1 MQALHKVDAV
11 FDDPNLI
18 GSAGL
23 VPVMRLAD
31 RAGLHEL
38 LQERLSVPSANA
50 CVKAAC
56 VVAGMLAGADSI
68 DDLDVLRHGGMS
80 KVVTGVR
87 APSTVGTFLRTFTF
101 GHVRQLDAVAA
112 RVVAGLAAVVPRLLA
127 GTESM
132 AFVDVDDTIREV
144 HGYQKQGA
152 AYGYSGVKGLNA
164 QLAALSSPT
173 CAPVI
178 AAARLRKGNA
188 VSGHGANRL
197 ISDAVAT
204 ARAAGV
210 TGQVMVRADSGY
222 YRRDVI
228 AAAVTGKAW
237 FSVTVRMNP
246 AVTRAIAAIPEKAWT
261 TIRYPR
267 AIWDEQ
273 EQRWISEAQ
282 VAETTFTAF
291 TSHPKKRQV
300 HLPARRAPRPTAQP
314 RRRSRPGRAVHHLA
328 SPRVRHQL
336 HPDHAVAAD
345 ETHRDHAI
353 IEQVIAELK
362 DGPLAHAPSG
372 KFAANAAWL
381 ALACLAFNVLRAAG
395 AAASLRH
402 AKARW
407 ATLRTHLIAV
417 PARIASSARRLV
429 LHLPTDWPWAPA
441 WEDLWA
447 TATAPDHPGRDRP
460 RGTTPR
466 GRAGQTGYFPT
477 PRSRRRRR
485 ITVDNVTSQP
495 PKSPSVDQG

>member
-18 GSAGL
+18 ASAGL

-164 QLAALSSPT
+164 QLAVLSSPT

-228 AAAVTGKAW
+228 AAALTGKAW

-246 AVTRAIAAIPEKAWT
+246 AVTRAITAIPEKAWT

-267 AIWDEQ
+267 GLWDEQ
-273 EQRWISEAQ
+273 EQRWLSEAQ

-291 TSHPKKRQV
+291 TSAPKKWQV
-300 HLPARRAPRPTAQP
+300 TCRLVVRRVQRLNPAETAGQDELFTTW
-314 RRRSRPGRAVHHLA
+314 RHHGFVTNSTL
-328 SPRVRHQL
+328 ST
-336 HPDHAVAAD
+336 VAAD

-362 DGPLAHAPSG
+362 NGPLAHAPSG

-381 ALACLAFNVLRAAG
+381 TLACLAFNVLRAAG
-395 AAASLRH
+395 AAASPRH

-407 ATLRTHLIAV
+407 ATLRTHLVAI

-429 LHLPTDWPWAPA
+429 LHLPTNWPWAPA
-441 WEDLWA
+441 WDDLWA
-447 TATAPDHPGRDRP
+447 TATA
-460 RGTTPR
+460 T
-466 GRAGQTGYFPT
+466 
-477 PRSRRRRR
+477 
-485 ITVDNVTSQP
+485 
-495 PKSPSVDQG
+495 

>member
-38 LQERLSVPSANA
+38 LQERLSVTSANA

-164 QLAALSSPT
+164 QLAVLSSPT

-246 AVTRAIAAIPEKAWT
+246 AVTRAITAIPEKAWT

-267 AIWDEQ
+267 GLWDEQ
-273 EQRWISEAQ
+273 EQRWLSEAQ

-291 TSHPKKRQV
+291 TSAPKKRQV
-300 HLPARRAPRPTAQP
+300 TCRLVVRRVQRLNPAAAAGQDELFTTWRHHGFVTNSTLSTVAADWGYPRVRGRPTA
-314 RRRSRPGRAVHHLA
+314 
-328 SPRVRHQL
+328 
-336 HPDHAVAAD
+336 
-345 ETHRDHAI
+345 
-353 IEQVIAELK
+353 
-362 DGPLAHAPSG
+362 
-372 KFAANAAWL
+372 
-381 ALACLAFNVLRAAG
+381 
-395 AAASLRH
+395 
-402 AKARW
+402 
-407 ATLRTHLIAV
+407 
-417 PARIASSARRLV
+417 
-429 LHLPTDWPWAPA
+429 
-441 WEDLWA
+441 
-447 TATAPDHPGRDRP
+447 
-460 RGTTPR
+460 TTPSSS
-466 GRAGQTGYFPT
+466 
-477 PRSRRRRR
+477 RS
-485 ITVDNVTSQP
+485 
-495 PKSPSVDQG
+495 SPS

>member
-1 MQALHKVDAV
+1 MQASHKVSAV

-23 VPVMRLAD
+23 VPVMRLAET
-31 RAGLHEL
+31 AGLHDL
-38 LQERLSVPSANA
+38 LEEHLSVPSANGA
-50 CVKAAC
+50 VKAAA
-56 VVAGMLAGADSI
+56 VLAGMLAGADSI
-68 DDLDVLRHGGMS
+68 DDLDVLRHGGMA
-80 KVVTGVR
+80 KVFTGVR
-87 APSTVGTFLRTFTF
+87 APSTLGTFLRSFTF
-101 GHVRQLDAVAA
+101 GHVRQLDAVHA
-112 RVVAGLAAVVPRLLA
+112 RTLAGLAATVPRLLT
-127 GTESM
+127 GTDTL
-132 AFVDVDDTIREV
+132 AYVDIDDTIRQV

-164 QLAALSSPT
+164 QIAALSSPT

-188 VSGHGANRL
+188 VSGHGADRL
-197 ISDAVAT
+197 IGDAVAT
-204 ARAAGV
+204 ARAASP

-222 YRRDVI
+222 YRQDVI
-228 AAAVTGKAW
+228 AAAVAARAW

-246 AVTRAIAAIPEKAWT
+246 SVRQAIAAIPADAWT
-261 TIRYPR
+261 TIKYPR
-267 AIWDEQ
+267 AIWDAD

-300 HLPARRAPRPTAQP
+300 PCRLVVRRVERLNKATIAAAKRGQDQLFTSWRHHGFVTNSTLTAI
-314 RRRSRPGRAVHHLA
+314 
-328 SPRVRHQL
+328 
-336 HPDHAVAAD
+336 AAD

-372 KFAANAAWL
+372 KFTANAAWL
-381 ALACLAFNVLRAAG
+381 ALACLAFNILRAAG
-395 AAASLRH
+395 AAASTRH

-407 ATLRTHLIAV
+407 ATLRTHLITV
-417 PARIASSARRLV
+417 PARIASTARKLV

-447 TATAPDHPGRDRP
+447 TAT
-460 RGTTPR
+460 TP
-466 GRAGQTGYFPT
+466 
-477 PRSRRRRR
+477 
-485 ITVDNVTSQP
+485 
-495 PKSPSVDQG
+495 

>member
-50 CVKAAC
+50 GVKAAC

-164 QLAALSSPT
+164 QLAVLSSPT

-246 AVTRAIAAIPEKAWT
+246 AVTRAITAIPEKAWT

-267 AIWDEQ
+267 GLWDEQ
-273 EQRWISEAQ
+273 EQRWLSEAQ

-291 TSHPKKRQV
+291 TSAPKKWQV
-300 HLPARRAPRPTAQP
+300 TCRLVVRRVQRLNPAAAAGQDELFTTWR
-314 RRRSRPGRAVHHLA
+314 HHGFVTNSTL
-328 SPRVRHQL
+328 ST
-336 HPDHAVAAD
+336 VAAD

-362 DGPLAHAPSG
+362 NGPLAHAPSG

-381 ALACLAFNVLRAAG
+381 TLACLAFNVLRAAG
-395 AAASLRH
+395 AAASPRH

-407 ATLRTHLIAV
+407 ATLRTHLVAI

-429 LHLPTDWPWAPA
+429 LHLPTNWPWAPA
-441 WEDLWA
+441 WDDLWA
-447 TATAPDHPGRDRP
+447 TATA
-460 RGTTPR
+460 T
-466 GRAGQTGYFPT
+466 
-477 PRSRRRRR
+477 
-485 ITVDNVTSQP
+485 
-495 PKSPSVDQG
+495 

>member
-1 MQALHKVDAV
+1 MQALHTVDAV

-18 GSAGL
+18 ASAGL

-164 QLAALSSPT
+164 QLAVLSSPT

-246 AVTRAIAAIPEKAWT
+246 AVTRAITAIPEKAWT

-267 AIWDEQ
+267 GLWDEQ
-273 EQRWISEAQ
+273 EQRWLSEAQ

-291 TSHPKKRQV
+291 TSAPKKWQV
-300 HLPARRAPRPTAQP
+300 TCRLVVRRVRRLQP
-314 RRRSRPGRAVHHLA
+314 RTSDGSVQGELFATYRHHAFITNSTLTTI
-328 SPRVRHQL
+328 
-336 HPDHAVAAD
+336 AAD
-345 ETHRDHAI
+345 ERHRDHAI

-362 DGPLAHAPSG
+362 DGPLAHLPSG
-372 KFAANAAWL
+372 KYAANAAWTTC
-381 ALACLAFNVLRAAG
+381 AVIAFNLARAAAV
-395 AAASLRH
+395 AADLATIRWASLRT
-402 AKARW
+402 KIIN
-407 ATLRTHLIAV
+407 IAG
-417 PARIASSARRLV
+417 RIATTGRRLD
-429 LHLPTDWPWAPA
+429 LHLPDGWASEPG
-441 WEDLWA
+441 WQRLWA
-447 TATAPDHPGRDRP
+447 VATGPPPLRP
-460 RGTTPR
+460 T
-466 GRAGQTGYFPT
+466 
-477 PRSRRRRR
+477 
-485 ITVDNVTSQP
+485 
-495 PKSPSVDQG
+495 

>member
-1 MQALHKVDAV
+1 VQALHKVDAV

-18 GSAGL
+18 ASAGL

-164 QLAALSSPT
+164 QLAVLSSPT

-246 AVTRAIAAIPEKAWT
+246 AVTRAITAIPEKAWT

-267 AIWDEQ
+267 GLWDEQ
-273 EQRWISEAQ
+273 EQRWLSEAQ

-291 TSHPKKRQV
+291 TSAPKKRQV
-300 HLPARRAPRPTAQP
+300 TCRLVVRRVQRLNPAAAAGQDELFTTWR
-314 RRRSRPGRAVHHLA
+314 HHGFVTNSTL
-328 SPRVRHQL
+328 ST
-336 HPDHAVAAD
+336 VAAD

-362 DGPLAHAPSG
+362 NGPLAHAPSG

-381 ALACLAFNVLRAAG
+381 TLACLAFNVLRAAG
-395 AAASLRH
+395 AAASPRH

-407 ATLRTHLIAV
+407 ATLRTHLVAI

-429 LHLPTDWPWAPA
+429 LHLPTNWPWAPA
-441 WEDLWA
+441 WDDLWA
-447 TATAPDHPGRDRP
+447 TATA
-460 RGTTPR
+460 T
-466 GRAGQTGYFPT
+466 
-477 PRSRRRRR
+477 
-485 ITVDNVTSQP
+485 
-495 PKSPSVDQG
+495 

>member
-1 MQALHKVDAV
+1 VQAFHNVDAV

-23 VPVMRLAD
+23 VPVMRLAE
-31 RAGLHEL
+31 RAALHEL
-38 LQERLSVPSANA
+38 LRERLSVPSANA
-50 CVKAAC
+50 AVKAAC

-68 DDLDVLRHGGMS
+68 DDLDVLRHGGMG
-80 KVVTGVR
+80 KVFTGVR

-112 RVVAGLAAVVPRLLA
+112 RVVAGLAAVAPRLLA
-127 GTESM
+127 GTETL
-132 AFVDVDDTIREV
+132 AFVDVDDTVREV
-144 HGYQKQGA
+144 HGYAKQGA

-164 QLAALSSPT
+164 QLAVLSSPT

-178 AAARLRKGNA
+178 VAARLRKGNA
-188 VSGHGANRL
+188 VCGHGANRL
-197 ISDAVAT
+197 IGDAVAT
-204 ARAAGV
+204 ARAAGA

-228 AAAVTGKAW
+228 AAAVAGKAW

-246 AVTRAIAAIPEKAWT
+246 AVTRAIEGIPEQAWT

-267 AIWDEQ
+267 ALWDEQ

-291 TSHPKKRQV
+291 TSAPRKRQV
-300 HLPARRAPRPTAQP
+300 TCRLVVRRVQQLNPASAAGQDELFTTWR
-314 RRRSRPGRAVHHLA
+314 HHGFVTNSTL
-328 SPRVRHQL
+328 ST
-336 HPDHAVAAD
+336 VAAD
-345 ETHRDHAI
+345 ETHRDHAL

-372 KFAANAAWL
+372 KFTANAAWL
-381 ALACLAFNVLRAAG
+381 VLACLAFNVLHAAG
-395 AAASLRH
+395 AAASARH

-429 LHLPTDWPWAPA
+429 LHLPTSWPWAPA
-441 WEDLWA
+441 WQDLWA
-447 TATAPDHPGRDRP
+447 TATAP
-460 RGTTPR
+460 
-466 GRAGQTGYFPT
+466 
-477 PRSRRRRR
+477 
-485 ITVDNVTSQP
+485 
-495 PKSPSVDQG
+495 

>member
-1 MQALHKVDAV
+1 M
-11 FDDPNLI
+11 I
-18 GSAGL
+18 
-23 VPVMRLAD
+23 
-31 RAGLHEL
+31 
-38 LQERLSVPSANA
+38 
-50 CVKAAC
+50 
-56 VVAGMLAGADSI
+56 AGADSI

-164 QLAALSSPT
+164 QLAVLSSPT

-222 YRRDVI
+222 YRRDVV
-228 AAAVTGKAW
+228 AAAVAGKAW
-237 FSVTVRMNP
+237 FSVTVRVNP
-246 AVTRAIAAIPEKAWT
+246 AVTRAITAIPEKAWT

-267 AIWDEQ
+267 GLWDEQ
-273 EQRWISEAQ
+273 EQRWLSEAQ

-291 TSHPKKRQV
+291 TSAPKKRQV
-300 HLPARRAPRPTAQP
+300 TCRLVVRRVQRLNPAAAAGQDELFTTWR
-314 RRRSRPGRAVHHLA
+314 HHGFVTNSTL
-328 SPRVRHQL
+328 ST
-336 HPDHAVAAD
+336 VAAD

-362 DGPLAHAPSG
+362 NGPLAHAPSG
-372 KFAANAAWL
+372 KFTANAAWL

-395 AAASLRH
+395 AAASARH

-407 ATLRTHLIAV
+407 ATLRTHLIEV
-417 PARIASSARRLV
+417 PARVASSARRLV
-429 LHLPTDWPWAPA
+429 LHLPTNWPWAPA

-447 TATAPDHPGRDRP
+447 TATAP
-460 RGTTPR
+460 
-466 GRAGQTGYFPT
+466 
-477 PRSRRRRR
+477 
-485 ITVDNVTSQP
+485 
-495 PKSPSVDQG
+495 

>member
-1 MQALHKVDAV
+1 MQAFHKIDAV

-23 VPVMRLAD
+23 VPVMRLAE

-38 LQERLSVPSANA
+38 LAQRLSVPSPNA
-50 CVKAAC
+50 GVKAAC
-56 VVAGMLAGADSI
+56 VVAGMIAGADSI
-68 DDLDVLRHGGMS
+68 DDLDVLRHGGMG
-80 KVVTGVR
+80 KVFTGVR
-87 APSTVGTFLRTFTF
+87 APSTVGTFLRAFSF

-112 RVVAGLAAVVPRLLA
+112 RTLRRLATVSPRLLT
-127 GTESM
+127 GTELM
-132 AFVDVDDTIREV
+132 AFVDIDDTIREV

-164 QLAALSSPT
+164 QLAVLSSPI

-197 ISDAVAT
+197 IGDAVAT
-204 ARAAGV
+204 ARAAGA
-210 TGQVMVRADSGY
+210 TGHLMVRADSGY
-222 YRRDVI
+222 YRRDVV
-228 AAAVTGKAW
+228 AAAVAGKAW

-246 AVTRAIAAIPEKAWT
+246 AVTRAIEAIPEQAWT

-273 EQRWISEAQ
+273 EQRWVSEAQ

-291 TSHPKKRQV
+291 TSAPKKSQV
-300 HLPARRAPRPTAQP
+300 TCRLVVRRVQRLNPAAPTGQDELFTTWR
-314 RRRSRPGRAVHHLA
+314 HHGFVTNSTL
-328 SPRVRHQL
+328 ST
-336 HPDHAVAAD
+336 VAAD

-362 DGPLAHAPSG
+362 NGPMAHAPSG
-372 KFAANAAWL
+372 KFTANAAWL
-381 ALACLAFNVLRAAG
+381 ALACVAFNVLRAAG
-395 AAASLRH
+395 AAASARH

-417 PARIASSARRLV
+417 PARVASSARRLV
-429 LHLPTDWPWAPA
+429 LHLPTNWPWAPA
-441 WEDLWA
+441 WQDLWA
-447 TATAPDHPGRDRP
+447 TATAP
-460 RGTTPR
+460 
-466 GRAGQTGYFPT
+466 
-477 PRSRRRRR
+477 
-485 ITVDNVTSQP
+485 
-495 PKSPSVDQG
+495 

>member
-1 MQALHKVDAV
+1 VQALHKVDAV

-18 GSAGL
+18 ASAGL

-164 QLAALSSPT
+164 QLAVLSSPT

-246 AVTRAIAAIPEKAWT
+246 AVTRAITAIPEKAWT

-267 AIWDEQ
+267 GLWDEQ
-273 EQRWISEAQ
+273 EQRWLSEAQ

-291 TSHPKKRQV
+291 TSAPKKWQV
-300 HLPARRAPRPTAQP
+300 TCRLVVRRVQRLNPAAAAGQDELFTTWR
-314 RRRSRPGRAVHHLA
+314 HHGFVTNSTL
-328 SPRVRHQL
+328 ST
-336 HPDHAVAAD
+336 VAAD

-362 DGPLAHAPSG
+362 NGPLAHAPSG

-381 ALACLAFNVLRAAG
+381 TLACLAFNVLRAAG
-395 AAASLRH
+395 AAASPRH

-407 ATLRTHLIAV
+407 ATLRTHLVAI

-429 LHLPTDWPWAPA
+429 LHLPTNWPWAPA
-441 WEDLWA
+441 WDDLWA
-447 TATAPDHPGRDRP
+447 TATA
-460 RGTTPR
+460 T
-466 GRAGQTGYFPT
+466 
-477 PRSRRRRR
+477 
-485 ITVDNVTSQP
+485 
-495 PKSPSVDQG
+495 